1 MDEQN
6 VDQSSIKDKLIV
18 SSRKKWLW
26 LGILV
31 AAVNPVFAGLI
42 IGAVY
47 LSEPEL
53 QKEGRLV
60 AGIAIVWGAFLFYL
74 ISKNLTVNPFAL

>member
-1 MDEQN
+1 MDEQKN
-6 VDQSSIKDKLIV
+6 INAGEKSVTLSK
-18 SSRKKWLW
+18 RKWFW

-31 AAVNPVFAGLI
+31 ALANPIFAGLI

-53 QKEGRLV
+53 KNEGKIV
-60 AGIAIVWGAFLFYL
+60 AGLAIVWGAILYFLL
-74 ISKNLTVNPFAL
+74 SKSQSLSLFNL